1 MMAQVVIN
9 GLTGYLILTGNL
21 SIGVFFSIGNFAS
34 LIFSEL
40 VVLNQNTTMIQS
52 AKDLNNKL
60 LVELKPVNN
69 KENGQNNIA
78 NFAKL
83 SIVKLQEHFSNGEV
97 VSYNLSRHPN
107 LAQTTDMLE
116 KAFAK
121 IPDNINLILHQIRAG
136 SISISSIKR
145 CFRIKESDK
154 VCHAKATVLT
164 MPVPKTSSAC

>member
-83 SIVKLQEHFSNGEV
+83 SIVKLKSILVMVRLFHILILQLNQAKKFFYQVTV
-97 VSYNLSRHPN
+97 V
-107 LAQTTDMLE
+107 QE
-116 KAFAK
+116 KAHY
-121 IPDNINLILHQIRAG
+121 L
-136 SISISSIKR
+136 S
-145 CFRIKESDK
+145 
-154 VCHAKATVLT
+154 
-164 MPVPKTSSAC
+164 